1 MWLHSLDEGLF
12 SVCIWFLFA
21 LFSSIFALF
30 FFFFH
35 CLHAGYFDCGC
46 IHWSATQVREK
57 VSPHPTSQG
66 HRRKSKVFTQKTP
79 LFNLL
84 QTCHFMTAQVGAFHP
99 LWKKGWNFGKFE
111 KLSRW
116 CRTAGSLGSGQCSQ
130 SLAQKMPIFN
140 QLDLN
145 HLIIAIFLHFSA
157 ILTNGLKFC
166 WCRAGGPWGRAS
178 AASRWPWVAPASIA
192 ASSTA

>member
-1 MWLHSLDEGLF
+1 MRDCFLCVFDFCLPFFLQFLHFF
-12 SVCIWFLFA
+12 SSFSIVCMQVILIVVAFIGRPPKWGRKSPPTPPHRVIAANQRFSHKKRPFSTFCKRVISWPHKLA
-21 LFSSIFALF
+21 LF
-30 FFFFH
+30 
-35 CLHAGYFDCGC
+35 
-46 IHWSATQVREK
+46 IH
-57 VSPHPTSQG
+57 
-66 HRRKSKVFTQKTP
+66 
-79 LFNLL
+79 
-84 QTCHFMTAQVGAFHP
+84 
-99 LWKKGWNFGKFE
+99 FE
-111 KLSRW
+111 KRVEILANLRNW
-116 CRTAGSLGSGQCSQ
+116 VAGAGRLGPWGRASAASP
-130 SLAQKMPIFN
+130 LHKKMPIFH